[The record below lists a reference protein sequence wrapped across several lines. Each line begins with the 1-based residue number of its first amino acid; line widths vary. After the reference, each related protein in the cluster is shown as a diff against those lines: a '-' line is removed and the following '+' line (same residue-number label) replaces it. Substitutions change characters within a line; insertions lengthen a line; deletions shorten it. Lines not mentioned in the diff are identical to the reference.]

1 MTFAATKPQQLERI
15 AQLRDVLA
23 HEKLDG
29 FLVPLADEYMNEYVP
44 EVAQRLT
51 WLTGF
56 TGSSGFAV
64 ILKDK
69 AAFFTDGRYTIQ
81 AAQQVNEQVYEL
93 RHYTKN
99 PMNEY
104 LALHV
109 KEGERIAYDPWL
121 HTRSGLER
129 IKTVLTK
136 NKAKLICVDKNLVDC
151 VWQNKP
157 AAPNAEIFVHD
168 IKYAG
173 ESSSSK
179 RVSLAK
185 ELVLLGLDAAV
196 ITTPPSIAWLLNVRG
211 GDVENTPLPLS
222 YAILRSDASVDWFV
236 SPSKLKPDTTA
247 KLSTDATL
255 YHPEEF
261 GAVIKQLGSK
271 KAKIRVD
278 IMHTPARVL
287 DMLEDAGAVIDTG
300 VDVCDLPKA
309 CKNNSELLGI
319 KAAHVRDGLALTK
332 FLCWLAAQPA
342 GSVNEIAAED
352 KLLEFRKTAP
362 GFLYPSFPSISG
374 AGPHGAIVHYRA
386 TAQSNRTLNANEL
399 YLIDSG
405 GQYFDGTTDV
415 TRTLAIGAPT
425 PAMKTHYTLVLKGHI
440 GLAMAV
446 FPQGTHGGQLDILAR
461 QHLWAAGLDY
471 DHGTGHGV
479 GAFLGV
485 HEGPQSISSRS
496 TVPLRP
502 GMVISNEPGY
512 YLTNAYGIRI
522 ENLVFVK
529 ESNKHLDG
537 KAMFEFETLTLAPMD
552 LNLVD
557 AALLTAPEKA
567 WLNDYH
573 TRVYKTHAPHLSA
586 SEQAWLKTATAAIP

>member
-1 MTFAATKPQQLERI
+1 MIFAATKLQQIERI

-56 TGSSGFAV
+56 TGSSGFAI

-93 RHYTKN
+93 RHITKTPLN
-99 PMNEY
+99 NY
-104 LALHV
+104 LAMHI
-109 KEGERIAYDPWL
+109 KDGDKIAYDPWL
-121 HTRSGLER
+121 HTRSGLDR

-136 NKAKLICVDKNLVDC
+136 QKAKLICVDKNLVDC
-151 VWQNKP
+151 IWQDKP
-157 AAPNAEIFVHD
+157 SPPNAEIFAHD

-173 ESSSSK
+173 EASASK
-179 RVSLAK
+179 RTRLAK
-185 ELVLLGLDAAV
+185 ELLALGLDAAV

-222 YAILRSDASVDWFV
+222 YAVLHANGTVDWFV
-236 SPSKLKPDTTA
+236 NPSKLKPETRSLLTA
-247 KLSTDATL
+247 DATI
-255 YHPEEF
+255 HSPDDF
-261 GAVIKQLGSK
+261 AAVIKQLGYK
-271 KAKIRVD
+271 KAKVRVD
-278 IMHTPARVL
+278 VQHTPVRVM
-287 DMLEDAGAVIDTG
+287 DMLEDAGASIDTG
-300 VDVCDLPKA
+300 VDLCDLPKS
-309 CKNNSELLGI
+309 CKNKTELAGI
-319 KAAHVRDGLALTK
+319 KAAHIRDGLALTK
-332 FLCWLAAQPA
+332 FLCWLAAQKS
-342 GSVNEIAAED
+342 GSVTEIAAEE
-352 KLLEFRKTAP
+352 KLLEYRKSVP

-386 TAQSNRTLNANEL
+386 TQESNRTLNANEL

-415 TRTLAIGAPT
+415 TRTLAIGTPT
-425 PAMKTHYTLVLKGHI
+425 PIMKTHYTLVLKGHI

-485 HEGPQSISSRS
+485 HEGPQSISGRS
-496 TVPLRP
+496 TVPLRV

-512 YLTNAYGIRI
+512 YLTGAYGIRI

-529 ESNKHLDG
+529 ESEKQLDG
-537 KAMFEFETLTLAPMD
+537 KPMLAFETLTLAPMD

-557 AALLTAPEKA
+557 VGLLTLLEKA

-573 TRVYKTHAPHLSA
+573 ATVYKTHATHLNQA
-586 SEQAWLKTATAAIP
+586 EKAWLKTATAAL

>member
-1 MTFAATKPQQLERI
+1 MIFAATKLQQIERI

-56 TGSSGFAV
+56 TGSSGFAI

-93 RHYTKN
+93 RHITKTPLN
-99 PMNEY
+99 NY
-104 LALHV
+104 LAMHI
-109 KEGERIAYDPWL
+109 KDGDKIAYDPWL
-121 HTRSGLER
+121 HTRSGLDR

-136 NKAKLICVDKNLVDC
+136 QKAKLICVDKNLVDC
-151 VWQNKP
+151 IWQDKP
-157 AAPNAEIFVHD
+157 SPPNAEIFAHD

-173 ESSSSK
+173 ETSASK
-179 RVSLAK
+179 RTRVAK
-185 ELVLLGLDAAV
+185 ELLALGLDAAV

-222 YAILRSDASVDWFV
+222 YAVLHANGTVDWFV
-236 SPSKLKPDTTA
+236 NPSKLKPETRSLLTA
-247 KLSTDATL
+247 DATI
-255 YHPEEF
+255 HSPDDF
-261 GAVIKQLGSK
+261 AAVIKQLGYK
-271 KAKIRVD
+271 KAKVRVD
-278 IMHTPARVL
+278 VQHTPVRVM
-287 DMLEDAGAVIDTG
+287 DMLEDAGASIDTG
-300 VDVCDLPKA
+300 VDLCDLPKS
-309 CKNNSELLGI
+309 CKNKTELAGI
-319 KAAHVRDGLALTK
+319 KAAHIRDGLALTK
-332 FLCWLAAQPA
+332 FLCWLAAQKS
-342 GSVNEIAAED
+342 GSVTEIAAEE
-352 KLLEFRKTAP
+352 KLLEYRKSVP

-386 TAQSNRTLNANEL
+386 TQESNRTLNANEL

-415 TRTLAIGAPT
+415 TRTLAIGTPT
-425 PAMKTHYTLVLKGHI
+425 PIMKTHYTLVLKGHI

-485 HEGPQSISSRS
+485 HEGPQSISGRS
-496 TVPLRP
+496 TVPLRV

-512 YLTNAYGIRI
+512 YLTGAYGIRI

-529 ESNKHLDG
+529 ESEKQLDG
-537 KAMFEFETLTLAPMD
+537 KPMLAFETLTLAPMD

-557 AALLTAPEKA
+557 VGLLTLLEKA

-573 TRVYKTHAPHLSA
+573 ATVYKTHATHLNQA
-586 SEQAWLKTATAAIP
+586 EKAWLKTATAAL

>member
-1 MTFAATKPQQLERI
+1 MSFAASKSQQIERI

-56 TGSSGFAV
+56 TGSSGFV
-64 ILKDK
+64 VVLKDK

-81 AAQQVNEQVYEL
+81 AALQVNEQVYEL
-93 RHYTKN
+93 RHYTKT
-99 PMNEY
+99 PMHEY
-104 LALHV
+104 LAAHI
-109 KEGERIAYDPWL
+109 KDGDKIAYDPWL
-121 HTRSGLER
+121 HTRPGLDR
-129 IKTVLTK
+129 IKTALSK

-151 VWQNKP
+151 IWQNKP
-157 AAPNAEIFVHD
+157 AAPNAEIFAHD
-168 IKYAG
+168 MKYAG
-173 ESSSSK
+173 ETSASK
-179 RVSLAK
+179 RTRLAK
-185 ELVLLGLDAAV
+185 ELQSLGMDAAV

-211 GDVENTPLPLS
+211 ADVENTPLPLS
-222 YAILRSDASVDWFV
+222 YAILYNTAAVDWFV
-236 SPSKLKPDTTA
+236 NPSKLKPETRS
-247 KLSTDATL
+247 KLAADAAFYT
-255 YHPEEF
+255 PDDF

-271 KAKIRVD
+271 KAKVRVD
-278 IMHTPARVL
+278 VQHTPARVI
-287 DMLEDAGAVIDTG
+287 DMLEDAGAIIDAG
-300 VDVCDLPKA
+300 VDVCDLPKS
-309 CKNNSELLGI
+309 CKNKDELAGI
-319 KAAHVRDGLALTK
+319 KAAHIRDGLALTK
-332 FLCWLAAQPA
+332 FLCWLAAQKP
-342 GSVNEIAAED
+342 GTITEIQSEE

-374 AGPHGAIVHYRA
+374 AGPNGAIVHYRA
-386 TAQSNRTLNANEL
+386 TAQSNRTLKANEL

-415 TRTLAIGAPT
+415 TRTLAIGVPSA
-425 PAMKTHYTLVLKGHI
+425 AMKTHYTLVLKGHI

-485 HEGPQSISSRS
+485 HEGPQSISGRS
-496 TVPLRP
+496 TVPLRA

-512 YLTNAYGIRI
+512 YLTDAYGIRI

-529 ESNKHLDG
+529 ESDKQLDG
-537 KAMFEFETLTLAPMD
+537 KPMFEFETLTLAPMD
-552 LNLVD
+552 LNCVD
-557 AALLTAPEKA
+557 VGLLTALEKA

-573 TRVYKTHAPHLSA
+573 ALVYKTHAPHMNDA
-586 SEQAWLKTATAAIP
+586 EKAWLKTATAAL

>member
-1 MTFAATKPQQLERI
+1 MSFAATKQQQALRI
-15 AQLRDVLA
+15 AQLRDVLT

-81 AAQQVNEQVYEL
+81 AAQQVNADVYEL
-93 RHYTKN
+93 RHFTKTPVN
-99 PMNEY
+99 DY
-104 LALHV
+104 LALHI
-109 KEGERIAYDPWL
+109 KDGDKIAYDPWL

-129 IKTVLTK
+129 IKTALIK
-136 NKAKLICVDKNLVDC
+136 NKAKLICVDKNLIDC
-151 VWQNKP
+151 IWQNKP
-157 AAPNAEIFVHD
+157 AAPNAEIFAHD

-173 ESSSSK
+173 ETSASK
-179 RVSLAK
+179 RARLAK
-185 ELVLLGLDAAV
+185 ELAGQGLEAAV

-211 GDVENTPLPLS
+211 ADVESTPLPLS
-222 YAILRSDASVDWFV
+222 YAILHTSGAVDWFV
-236 SPSKLKPDTTA
+236 SPTKLKPETKT
-247 KLSTDATL
+247 KLSGDATF
-255 YHPEEF
+255 HGPDDF
-261 GAVIKQLGSK
+261 AGVIKQLGSK
-271 KAKIRVD
+271 KAKVRVD
-278 IMHTPARVL
+278 AQHTPARVI
-287 DMLEDAGAVIDTG
+287 DMLEDAGAVIDAG
-300 VDVCDLPKA
+300 VDVCDLPKS
-309 CKNNSELLGI
+309 CKNKDELAGI
-319 KAAHVRDGLALTK
+319 KAAHIRDGLALTK
-332 FLCWLAAQPA
+332 FLSWLAAQKP
-342 GSVNEIAAED
+342 GSINEIQSEE
-352 KLLEFRKTAP
+352 KLLEFRKSAP

-386 TAQSNRTLNANEL
+386 TKESNRTLNSGEL

-415 TRTLAIGAPT
+415 TRTLAIGTPT
-425 PAMKTHYTLVLKGHI
+425 AAMKTHYTLVLKGHI

-485 HEGPQSISSRS
+485 HEGPQSISGRS
-496 TVPLRP
+496 TMPLRA
-502 GMVISNEPGY
+502 GMVVSNEPGY
-512 YLTNAYGIRI
+512 YLTDAYGIRI

-529 ESNKHLDG
+529 ESDKQLDA
-537 KAMFEFETLTLAPMD
+537 KPMYEFETLTLAPLD

-557 AALLTAPEKA
+557 VNLLTAPEKT
-567 WLNDYH
+567 WLNEYH
-573 TRVYKTHAPHLSA
+573 ATVYKTHAPHMNDG
-586 SEQAWLKTATAAIP
+586 EKAWLKTATAAL